1 MCLLSLALF
10 ALACGAA
17 RAEVIRWNE
26 PEGQVGDVQLA
37 SLDTSVLRYDGQGQ
51 LIVPVRPEQVEEE
64 TREGEGAEAAADV
77 SYSTKG
83 VAAPKDILPSIRLIA
98 TRYQDHPALARLEL
112 SPAEWSAFFQ
122 AMIKVESNYTQG
134 AVSHAGAL
142 GLAQL
147 MPGTATYLGVDPA
160 DPIEN
165 LDGGAR
171 YLLEQ
176 MAAFGSLELALAA
189 YNAGPEAVRKY
200 DGVPPYAETQSHIV
214 KVMAVYDRIL
224 TEL

>member
-1 MCLLSLALF
+1 M
-10 ALACGAA
+10 
-17 RAEVIRWNE
+17 IRWNE
-26 PEGQVGDVQLA
+26 PEGQVQLA
-37 SLDTSVLRYDGQGQ
+37 SLDTSVLRYDGQGE
-51 LIVPVRPEQVEEE
+51 LIVPVRPEPVEADI
-64 TREGEGAEAAADV
+64 REGEGAEVNAEV

-83 VAAPKDILPSIRLIA
+83 VAAPQDVLPSIRFIA
-98 TRYQDHPALARLEL
+98 TRYQDHPALARLDL
-112 SPAEWSAFFQ
+112 TPAEWAAFFQ

-147 MPGTATYLGVDPA
+147 MPGTATYLGVDPSN
-160 DPIEN
+160 PIEN

>member
-1 MCLLSLALF
+1 M
-10 ALACGAA
+10 
-17 RAEVIRWNE
+17 IRWNE
-26 PEGQVGDVQLA
+26 PEGQGGGVQFA
-37 SLDTSVLRYDGQGQ
+37 SLNPSVLRYDGQGQ
-51 LIVPVRPEQVEEE
+51 LMVPVRPDQAEENAP
-64 TREGEGAEAAADV
+64 EGEGAEAAADV

-83 VAAPKDILPSIRLIA
+83 VAAPRDVLPQVRLIA
-98 TRYQDHPALARLEL
+98 ARYQDHPALARLEL
-112 SPAEWSAFFQ
+112 SPAEWAAFFQ

-147 MPGTATYLGVDPA
+147 MPGTATYLGVDPG

-176 MAAFGSLELALAA
+176 MADFGSLELALAA

-200 DGVPPYAETQSHIV
+200 DGVPPYAETQSHVV

-224 TEL
+224 AEL

>member
-1 MCLLSLALF
+1 M
-10 ALACGAA
+10 
-17 RAEVIRWNE
+17 IRWNE
-26 PEGQVGDVQLA
+26 PEGQGGEFLLA
-37 SLDTSVLRYDGQGQ
+37 SLDTSVLRYDGQGE
-51 LIVPVRPEQVEEE
+51 LIVPARPEQVEQE
-64 TREGEGAEAAADV
+64 TREGEEAQAAADV
-77 SYSTKG
+77 SYSTKD
-83 VAAPKDILPSIRLIA
+83 VAAPRDVLPSIRLIA
-98 TRYQDHPALARLEL
+98 TRYQDHPALARLKL
-112 SPAEWSAFFQ
+112 SPAEWAAFFQ
-122 AMIKVESNYTQG
+122 AMIKAESNYTQD

-147 MPGTATYLGVDPA
+147 MPGTATYLGVDPD

-214 KVMAVYDRIL
+214 KVMAVYGRIL

>member
-1 MCLLSLALF
+1 
-10 ALACGAA
+10 
-17 RAEVIRWNE
+17 VIRWNN
-26 PEGQVGDVQLA
+26 PGQGGDVQLA
-37 SLDTSVLRYDGQGQ
+37 SYDAVVLRYDGQGH
-51 LIVPVRPEQVEEE
+51 LIVPAKKKPVERSRDEKAS
-64 TREGEGAEAAADV
+64 GLGATAALG
-77 SYSTKG
+77 SRS
-83 VAAPKDILPSIRLIA
+83 VAAPTAVLPSIRLIA
-98 TRYQDHPALARLEL
+98 TRYQDHPALARLDL
-112 SPAEWSAFFQ
+112 SPKQWAAFFQ

-134 AVSHAGAL
+134 AVSKAGAL

-147 MPGTATYLGVDPA
+147 MPGTADYLNVDPS

>member
-1 MCLLSLALF
+1 M
-10 ALACGAA
+10 
-17 RAEVIRWNE
+17 IRWNE
-26 PEGQVGDVQLA
+26 PEGQGGDVQFA
-37 SLDTSVLRYDGQGQ
+37 ALDTSVLRYDGEGQ
-51 LIVPVRPEQVEEE
+51 LIVPVRPELAEEE
-64 TREGEGAEAAADV
+64 TREEDGAEIAADV

-83 VAAPKDILPSIRLIA
+83 VAAPRDVLPSIRLIA
-98 TRYQDHPALARLEL
+98 TRYQDHPALARLDL
-112 SPAEWSAFFQ
+112 TPAEWSAFFQ

-134 AVSHAGAL
+134 AVSQAGAL

-147 MPGTATYLGVDPA
+147 MPGTADYLNVDPA

-176 MAAFGSLELALAA
+176 MAAFGSLDLALAA

-200 DGVPPYAETQSHIV
+200 GGVPPYAETQSHIV
-214 KVMAVYDRIL
+214 KVMAAYDRIL
-224 TEL
+224 ADLNI

>member
-1 MCLLSLALF
+1 
-10 ALACGAA
+10 
-17 RAEVIRWNE
+17 VIRWNE
-26 PEGQVGDVQLA
+26 PKGQGGGIQLA
-37 SLDTSVLRYDGQGQ
+37 SLDASVLRYDGQGQ
-51 LIVPVRPEQVEEE
+51 LIVLDRPAHVEEE
-64 TREGEGAEAAADV
+64 TREGDGAEAADV

-83 VAAPKDILPSIRLIA
+83 VAAPRDILPSIRLIA
-98 TRYQDHPALARLEL
+98 TRYQDHPALARLDL
-112 SPAEWSAFFQ
+112 TPAEWTAFFQ
-122 AMIKVESNYTQG
+122 AMIKVESNYTHG

-176 MAAFGSLELALAA
+176 MATFGSLELALAA

>member
-1 MCLLSLALF
+1 M
-10 ALACGAA
+10 
-17 RAEVIRWNE
+17 IRWNE
-26 PEGQVGDVQLA
+26 REGQGGDVQLA
-37 SLDTSVLRYDGQGQ
+37 ALDTSVLRYDGPGQ
-51 LIVPVRPEQVEEE
+51 LIVPVRPEQVNEE
-64 TREGEGAEAAADV
+64 TREGEGAEAAADI
-77 SYSTKG
+77 SYSTKD
-83 VAAPKDILPSIRLIA
+83 VAAPRDVLPSIRLIA

-112 SPAEWSAFFQ
+112 SDAEWSAFFQ

-147 MPGTATYLGVDPA
+147 MPGTADYLNVDPA

-176 MAAFGSLELALAA
+176 MATFGSLELALAA

-214 KVMAVYDRIL
+214 KVMAAYDRIL
-224 TEL
+224 ADL

>member
-1 MCLLSLALF
+1 
-10 ALACGAA
+10 
-17 RAEVIRWNE
+17 VIRWNE
-26 PEGQVGDVQLA
+26 PSGQRGGVQLA
-37 SLDTSVLRYDGQGQ
+37 SLNTSVLRYDGQGQ
-51 LIVPVRPEQVEEE
+51 LIVPVRLEPAEEE
-64 TREGEGAEAAADV
+64 PREGEGAQAAADV

-83 VAAPKDILPSIRLIA
+83 VAALRDVLPSIRLVA

-112 SPAEWSAFFQ
+112 SPAEWAAFFQ

-147 MPGTATYLGVDPA
+147 MPSTADYLNVDPA

-200 DGVPPYAETQSHIV
+200 DGVPPYAETQSHIAR
-214 KVMAVYDRIL
+214 VMAVYDRIL

>member
-1 MCLLSLALF
+1 MSGA
-10 ALACGAA
+10 ACGAA
-17 RAEVIRWNE
+17 LAEVIRWNE
-26 PEGQVGDVQLA
+26 PDGEGVERA
-37 SLDTSVLRYDGQGQ
+37 SFHTAVLHYDGQGK
-51 LIVPVRPEQVEEE
+51 LIVLASFEPAEDPRD
-64 TREGEGAEAAADV
+64 REMEASEV

-83 VAAPKDILPSIRLIA
+83 VAAPADVLPSIRLIA
-98 TRYQDHPALARLEL
+98 TRYQDDPALEAVDL
-112 SPAEWSAFFQ
+112 SPAEWTAFFQ

-134 AVSHAGAL
+134 AVSHLGAL

-147 MPGTATYLGVDPA
+147 MPGTADYLRVDPT

-176 MAAFGSLELALAA
+176 IEEFGSLELALAA

-200 DGVPPYAETQSHIV
+200 DGIPPFDETQSHIA

-224 TEL
+224 ADL

>member
-1 MCLLSLALF
+1 M
-10 ALACGAA
+10 
-17 RAEVIRWNE
+17 IRWNE
-26 PEGQVGDVQLA
+26 PEGQGGDVQLA

-51 LIVPVRPEQVEEE
+51 LIVLVRPKRNAEE
-64 TREGEGAEAAADV
+64 TREGEGEAVADV

-83 VAAPKDILPSIRLIA
+83 VAAPRDVLPSIRLIA
-98 TRYQDHPALARLEL
+98 TRYQDHPALARLKL
-112 SPAEWSAFFQ
+112 SPAEWAAFFQ

-176 MAAFGSLELALAA
+176 MADFGSLELALAA

-200 DGVPPYAETQSHIV
+200 DGVPPYAETKSHIV

-224 TEL
+224 AEL

>member
-1 MCLLSLALF
+1 
-10 ALACGAA
+10 
-17 RAEVIRWNE
+17 VIRWNE
-26 PEGQVGDVQLA
+26 PEGQGGEVQLA
-37 SLDTSVLRYDGQGQ
+37 SLDTSILRYDAQGQ
-51 LIVPVRPEQVEEE
+51 LIVPVRPDQVEEE
-64 TREGEGAEAAADV
+64 TREGEGAEADV

-83 VAAPKDILPSIRLIA
+83 VAALRDVLPQVRLIA
-98 TRYQDHPALARLEL
+98 TRYQDHPALARLDL
-112 SPAEWSAFFQ
+112 TPAEWSAFFQ

-134 AVSHAGAL
+134 AVSHAGAI

-147 MPGTATYLGVDPA
+147 MPGTADYLNVDPA

-176 MAAFGSLELALAA
+176 MAAFGTMELALAA
-189 YNAGPEAVRKY
+189 YNAGPEAVRKFN
-200 DGVPPYAETQSHIV
+200 GVPPYAETQSHII

>member
-1 MCLLSLALF
+1 
-10 ALACGAA
+10 
-17 RAEVIRWNE
+17 VIRWNE
-26 PEGQVGDVQLA
+26 PEGQGGSAQLA

-51 LIVPVRPEQVEEE
+51 LIVPVRPEQGEEK
-64 TREGEGAEAAADV
+64 TREGEGSEAAADV

-83 VAAPKDILPSIRLIA
+83 VAAPRDVLPSIRLIA

-112 SPAEWSAFFQ
+112 SPAEWAAFFQ

-147 MPGTATYLGVDPA
+147 MPGTASYLGVDPA

-176 MAAFGSLELALAA
+176 MTTFGSLELALAA

-200 DGVPPYAETQSHIV
+200 DGVPPYTETQSHIGR
-214 KVMAVYDRIL
+214 VMAVYDRIL